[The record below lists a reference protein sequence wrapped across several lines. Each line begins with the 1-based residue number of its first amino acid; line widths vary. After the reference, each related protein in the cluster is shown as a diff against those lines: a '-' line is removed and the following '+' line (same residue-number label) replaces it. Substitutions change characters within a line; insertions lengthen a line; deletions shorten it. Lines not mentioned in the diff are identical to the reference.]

1 MRQARGSVRRNCF
14 ALVLAS
20 GILPLELGCGS
31 GSGLSMTLDG
41 GRTVIQE
48 PDAGGSPGSSV
59 NPPSSSGASGDDGS
73 SNTDPASN
81 ASDAFAPSTPE
92 VGASCQGGGSVPP
105 SQIAMI
111 GDSYLDPA
119 WCLAGNDIMANA
131 RAAGSLAMG
140 ASYRQY
146 QLGGASMAWGNPYT
160 NFYIPYQYENTLM
173 NDLAYMNPKVID
185 TIIMDGG
192 GNDVLIG
199 NSSCETT
206 APPGNTSC
214 LSTVNSAIMR
224 AQSLLQEMAN
234 NGVKHIV
241 YIFYPHLDPAGGGI
255 LTTPAPAVNDSLDYA
270 YPLAEQILLRVELH
284 LDGHVVLVHGP
295 HRFDGRHGVQLHRHA
310 PCVRGAPRRLHQVRP
325 RSPHP
330 CRRASHCRPRVE
342 GDAGPLHRSVGASET
357 RPSAFLF
364 NPPSCPRSA
373 GPRRPRGYG
382 WRRSGRRGP
391 RPR

>member
-1 MRQARGSVRRNCF
+1 MKQARASVRRTCF
-14 ALVLAS
+14 ALVLATTTM
-20 GILPLELGCGS
+20 PLGLGCGS
-31 GSGLSMTLDG
+31 GSGLPMVQTLDG
-41 GRTVIQE
+41 GMTGTLQ
-48 PDAGGSPGSSV
+48 PDAGVSPGS
-59 NPPSSSGASGDDGS
+59 PLTPASGDDGPS
-73 SNTDPASN
+73 GTAPGSD
-81 ASDAFAPSTPE
+81 ASDAFSPSTPDSTPE
-92 VGASCQGGGSVPP
+92 AGASCQGGGSVPP

-224 AQSLLQEMAN
+224 AQSLLQEMAT

-255 LTTPAPAVNDSLDYA
+255 LSTPAPAVNDSLDFA
-270 YPLAEQILLRVELH
+270 YPLAEQICCGSSFTSTATSYSCT
-284 LDGHVVLVHGP
+284 GHT
-295 HRFDGRHGVQLHRHA
+295 
-310 PCVRGAPRRLHQVRP
+310 GAAE
-325 RSPHP
+325 
-330 CRRASHCRPRVE
+330 CNFI
-342 GDAGPLHRSVGASET
+342 DT
-357 RPSAFLF
+357 RPAFEGHLADYIKSDHVH
-364 NPPSCPRSA
+364 PTPA
-373 GPRRPRGYG
+373 GAQVIADLV
-382 WRRSGRRGP
+382 WKVMQDHCIAQ
-391 RPR
+391 